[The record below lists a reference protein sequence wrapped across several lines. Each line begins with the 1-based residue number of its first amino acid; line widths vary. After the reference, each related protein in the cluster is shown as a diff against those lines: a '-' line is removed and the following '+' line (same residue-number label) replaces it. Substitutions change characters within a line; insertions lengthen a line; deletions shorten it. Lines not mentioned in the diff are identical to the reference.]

1 MIGYN
6 VMLVPMINF
15 LYLYI
20 STFRGMCAV
29 PWCRAF
35 QVRCSVIIIIIIVI
49 ITIAIP

>member
-6 VMLVPMINF
+6 VMLVPKINV

-20 STFRGMCAV
+20 STFRGRCAV

-35 QVRCSVIIIIIIVI
+35 QVCCSGIIIIIII
-49 ITIAIP
+49 IIAIP